1 MLNRSK
7 ESNPK
12 FERAFCDTTDQMKID
27 WLFLNSMFAWF
38 MVTLTS
44 LDISLILCK
53 TIHWAL
59 KLQEAKQ
66 HVYVVHYKEFTN
78 ILTCLS
84 LIWNKKVQLEITDLS
99 EICV

>member
-7 ESNPK
+7 ASNPK
-12 FERAFCDTTDQMKID
+12 FERAFCDMYLITDQMKIN

-78 ILTCLS
+78 FLTRLPF
-84 LIWNKKVQLEITDLS
+84 I
-99 EICV
+99 